1 MLMPNDTSIAATNTN
16 KLLRWLQRSAGVFL
30 NGLFKGNHMF
40 ASFKSATAASAA
52 LSTTAAVDA
61 VSGVV
66 QHDTPTPHTIK
77 LDQLGVPATI
87 SVERSAANADDA
99 AETTSAT
106 VVVAAEPV
114 PTAPKLENLE
124 QARISWERTEL
135 AASNKRLYSILSDA
149 YSFYLGMKTNSDKD
163 ARKARADEMEQF
175 IKTRAY
181 TFMPSTHDMTRV
193 VKCVFGVDRRR
204 VSAYSI
210 ALREALRQAV
220 TAVDLVTFIEQNGGV
235 EQIRLGGTKALSVTK
250 RAANAQQVVLGFDLG
265 MLKFDPV
272 LFAGNADW
280 VDQQVVIVATYL
292 PTGEFQA
299 NAVIKHSGAV
309 NSALAAYYSQQ
320 QAKVRESAKAQRDAD
335 QAEAN
340 AAKAV
345 DRAEKKQIKTE
356 KQLATVA
363 AERAQAVSKAA
374 LQAHAATLFETQAA

>member
-1 MLMPNDTSIAATNTN
+1 
-16 KLLRWLQRSAGVFL
+16 
-30 NGLFKGNHMF
+30 
-40 ASFKSATAASAA
+40 
-52 LSTTAAVDA
+52 
-61 VSGVV
+61 
-66 QHDTPTPHTIK
+66 
-77 LDQLGVPATI
+77 
-87 SVERSAANADDA
+87 
-99 AETTSAT
+99 
-106 VVVAAEPV
+106 
-114 PTAPKLENLE
+114 
-124 QARISWERTEL
+124 
-135 AASNKRLYSILSDA
+135 
-149 YSFYLGMKTNSDKD
+149 
-163 ARKARADEMEQF
+163 MEQF

-220 TAVDLVTFIEQNGGV
+220 TAVDLVAFIEQNGGV

-250 RAANAQQVVLGFDLG
+250 RAANAQQEVLGFDLG

-320 QAKVRESAKAQRDAD
+320 QSKQREADKAQRDAD

-345 DRAEKKQIKTE
+345 EREQQKQLKLDKQIANV
-356 KQLATVA
+356 AT
-363 AERAQAVSKAA
+363 ERAQAVSKAA
-374 LQAHAATLFETQAA
+374 FQAHTTTLFETQAA

>member
-30 NGLFKGNHMF
+30 NGLHKGNHMF

-87 SVERSAANADDA
+87 SVERSAANAENA
-99 AETTSAT
+99 AETTTTSVTVTAAPVSA
-106 VVVAAEPV
+106 
-114 PTAPKLENLE
+114 APKLENME

-149 YSFYLGMKTNSDKD
+149 YSFYLGMKTHSDKD
-163 ARKARADEMEQF
+163 VRKARADEMEQF

-220 TAVDLVTFIEQNGGV
+220 SAVDLVAFIEQNGGV

-250 RAANAQQVVLGFDLG
+250 RAANAQQEVLGFDLG

-272 LFAGNADW
+272 LFAGNAEW

-320 QAKVRESAKAQRDAD
+320 QSKQREADKAQRDAD

-345 DRAEKKQIKTE
+345 DRAEKKQLKLD

>member
-1 MLMPNDTSIAATNTN
+1 M
-16 KLLRWLQRSAGVFL
+16 
-30 NGLFKGNHMF
+30 
-40 ASFKSATAASAA
+40 
-52 LSTTAAVDA
+52 
-61 VSGVV
+61 
-66 QHDTPTPHTIK
+66 
-77 LDQLGVPATI
+77 
-87 SVERSAANADDA
+87 ER
-99 AETTSAT
+99 
-106 VVVAAEPV
+106 
-114 PTAPKLENLE
+114 
-124 QARISWERTEL
+124 
-135 AASNKRLYSILSDA
+135 
-149 YSFYLGMKTNSDKD
+149 
-163 ARKARADEMEQF
+163 F

-210 ALREALRQAV
+210 ALREALRQGV

-250 RAANAQQVVLGFDLG
+250 RAANAQKEVLGFDLG

-272 LFAGNADW
+272 LFAGNAEW

-320 QAKVRESAKAQRDAD
+320 QSKQREADKAQRDAD

-340 AAKAV
+340 AAKAA
-345 DRAEKKQIKTE
+345 DRAEKKQLKTD
-356 KQLATVA
+356 KQIATVA
-363 AERAQAVSKAA
+363 AERAEAVSKAA

>member
-1 MLMPNDTSIAATNTN
+1 
-16 KLLRWLQRSAGVFL
+16 
-30 NGLFKGNHMF
+30 MF

-87 SVERSAANADDA
+87 SVERSAANADDS
-99 AETTSAT
+99 AETSSAT
-106 VVVAAEPV
+106 VAAAPAPV
-114 PTAPKLENLE
+114 STAPKLENME

-135 AASNKRLYSILSDA
+135 ATSNKRKYSILSDA
-149 YSFYLGMKTNSDKD
+149 YSFYLGMKTHSDKD
-163 ARKARADEMEQF
+163 VRKACANEMEQF

-181 TFMPSTHDMTRV
+181 TFMPSTHDMTKV

-250 RAANAQQVVLGFDLG
+250 RAANAQQEVLGFDLG

-272 LFAGNADW
+272 LFAGNAEW

-320 QAKVRESAKAQRDAD
+320 QSKQREADKAQRDAD
-335 QAEAN
+335 QAEA
-340 AAKAV
+340 ALAKAV
-345 DRAEKKQIKTE
+345 ERAEKKQIKTD
-356 KQLATVA
+356 KQKATVA

-374 LQAHAATLFETQAA
+374 LQAHTATLFETQAA

>member
-1 MLMPNDTSIAATNTN
+1 
-16 KLLRWLQRSAGVFL
+16 LLRWLQRSAGVFL
-30 NGLFKGNHMF
+30 NGLFKGIHMF

-77 LDQLGVPATI
+77 LDHLGVPATI
-87 SVERSAANADDA
+87 SVERSAANADDS
-99 AETTSAT
+99 AETTAAT
-106 VVVAAEPV
+106 PAPAPV
-114 PTAPKLENLE
+114 PSAPKLENME

-149 YSFYLGMKTNSDKD
+149 YSFYLGMKTHSDKD
-163 ARKARADEMEQF
+163 VRKGYANEMEQF

-181 TFMPSTHDMTRV
+181 TFMPSTHDMTKV

-210 ALREALRQAV
+210 ALREALRQGV

-250 RAANAQQVVLGFDLG
+250 RAANAQQEVLGFDLG

-272 LFAGNADW
+272 LFAGNAEW

-320 QAKVRESAKAQRDAD
+320 QSKQREADKAQRDAD
-335 QAEAN
+335 QAEA
-340 AAKAV
+340 ALAKAV
-345 DRAEKKQIKTE
+345 ERAEKKQINTD
-356 KQLATVA
+356 KQKATVA

>member
-30 NGLFKGNHMF
+30 NGLFKGIHMF

-87 SVERSAANADDA
+87 SVERSAANAENA
-99 AETTSAT
+99 AETTTTSVTVTAAPVSA
-106 VVVAAEPV
+106 
-114 PTAPKLENLE
+114 APKLENME

-149 YSFYLGMKTNSDKD
+149 YSFYLGMKTHSDKD
-163 ARKARADEMEQF
+163 VRKARADEMEQF

-220 TAVDLVTFIEQNGGV
+220 SAVDLVAFIEQNGGV

-250 RAANAQQVVLGFDLG
+250 RAANAQQEVLGFDLG

-320 QAKVRESAKAQRDAD
+320 QSKQREADKAQRDAD

-340 AAKAV
+340 AAKA
-345 DRAEKKQIKTE
+345 AEREQQKQIKTD
-356 KQLATVA
+356 KQIANVA
-363 AERAQAVSKAA
+363 AERAEAVSKAA